1 MGISNIMA
9 SRFPER
15 RSTNLR
21 HSGLRSRN
29 LVTRRNRKVEFV
41 ISQVPHRKQRYETV
55 GDWIPGR
62 PAEIRVSRMRDQ
74 RYVFLVAL
82 HEMIE
87 YELCKKNGIS
97 DNEVVAFDVNFEAER
112 RRNMH
117 PVEAEPGNDPRA
129 PYRDEHD
136 FATMVERMVAQKLGV
151 KWSAYEKAL
160 LSLAPKKRVMVRPLV
175 KDSVG
180 ASKLR

>member
-1 MGISNIMA
+1 MS
-9 SRFPER
+9 SPYSKR
-15 RSTNLR
+15 RLSGSQGVKLR
-21 HSGLRSRN
+21 PRN
-29 LVTRRNRKVEFV
+29 LVTRKNRRVDFV

-55 GDWIPGR
+55 GDWIPGS
-62 PAEIRVSRMRDQ
+62 PAEIRVSRMKDQ

-112 RRNMH
+112 RQNMH

-136 FATMVERMVAQKLGV
+136 FATTIEMMVAQKLGV
-151 KWSAYEKAL
+151 KWSAYEKTL
-160 LSLAPKKRVMVRPLV
+160 LSLAPKKKVMVRPLV

-180 ASKLR
+180 ASRFR